1 MMAKSKAQKAM
12 AAGPSKIGAKARAAA
27 RTVVRT
33 RSDIKARETD
43 HLRPDQ
49 FAGRHHAPSSM
60 TSVRKNNAGG
70 ESTGRHAVG
79 NAGGYV
85 GKHRAA
91 AHDHWKDIAGVVKSG
106 GYSYGKH
113 STGT

>member
-1 MMAKSKAQKAM
+1 MAKSKAQRAM
-12 AAGPSKIGAKARAAA
+12 AAGPSKIGARARAAA

-33 RSDIKARETD
+33 RSDVKARETD

-49 FAGRHHAPSSM
+49 FASA
-60 TSVRKNNAGG
+60 
-70 ESTGRHAVG
+70 
-79 NAGGYV
+79 

-91 AHDHWKDIAGVVKSG
+91 PSVFRGQSAPSYKGRHVGTPENYVGRHRAPEHDHWKDVAGVVKNG